1 MHNLAPTIS
10 EYIENQF
17 PEVYREDGPNL
28 VAFIKAYYEY
38 LESTATSPTTLTR
51 TMFQNRDIDE
61 TLNTFIVHFKEKYL
75 SEFPYAKSV
84 DNRFAI
90 KHIMDYYRSKGTP
103 LATKLLI
110 RMLFNEDAEVYYP
123 GDDVF
128 KASDSK
134 WHVPRYIEV
143 SNSTRSS
150 GFVNKQIT
158 GSRSGAKAFVEG
170 IVSKRIQGRM
180 IDILFLSN
188 IQGTFRTN
196 ELVTDDGIYVNA
208 PNIIGSLSSMIP
220 ILGGRNNVVGDIFNV
235 VDDTGKQGKV
245 RVTGVEDAT
254 GRVDFNLIDGGT
266 GYTLNDLDDGDTLDD
281 YTDVR
286 VATAM
291 IPVDNSNTSNQ
302 FIQFE
307 KVVQE
312 RNTINILSSTDI
324 NSQYTTRLAANTSP
338 GDYLV
343 GVKTWPESYT
353 GDGSTTVFARST
365 VTATSSL
372 FVTLDNVLI
381 TLTTDYTSNATH
393 VTLNSAPASG
403 VVIKVVEYT
412 QVANSLVYTVANT
425 DSDFITIGTASAY
438 SSAIVVVTS
447 GTFANQISVDFA
459 TATAFIPNETV
470 LEESTTVITH
480 DINGSTVFAN
490 GDKVEMK
497 VFTTPPTGPDYLSSY
512 AYGYVSTSNTT
523 SVTLEP
529 SWGTFIA
536 NEEASVYYAN
546 GSIVAAKTENIN
558 TIEITTAGAIGLAT
572 SNTDANTWTIE
583 IVSGEF
589 TAGKKTIGI
598 ESRTEETITA
608 LRTTGASDIWYNGVL
623 TANGVIDTVANTTA
637 IGVVV
642 GQNTTFVGLHG
653 NTQPF
658 SYIKG
663 AGMGIKTA
671 REELLA
677 VNLAVRPN
685 LDLTISNT
693 GIGTG
698 TSASFQP
705 GALENEET
713 VTLNTD
719 FLNANNISQ
728 QKFLNVVAGT
738 ASNSAF
744 GFVDSITI
752 NSGVA
757 TSNGTSKY
765 ISAISQANPA
775 VVTTTTEHG
784 FTEGN
789 ALTITDV
796 KGMTQVNDNEYF
808 VEYLTTT
815 TFALYQN
822 SDLST
827 SIDSTG
833 FTAYTT
839 GGGTLYANGTGSVT
853 FTGGG
858 YADGDP
864 KVKATGSVTTDVNGV
879 ITTITVDYGGEGYW
893 ATPTIVLPST
903 SGTAAVVVVNMDHG
917 YGFVKN
923 PSGDQDTEFQHL
935 FTFDDFTMGTIT
947 SLTRINPGANYNT
960 DPFISLHN
968 KYIAAY
974 DRRDI
979 ILFVELNSGGF
990 KVGEI
995 VEQDGVEKGV
1005 VKSAISSIPSS
1016 VTLTRTRFN
1025 TSWSGS
1031 NIIGAETGASA
1042 SILDQFIDE
1051 SSKGMG
1057 TNAVVTGTVIVAN
1070 GVATSLDVIDSGY
1083 GYLHGQEMEL
1093 IRPGNDFI
1101 ISANSVVATEGTG
1114 TGYWTS
1120 TTSHISDASRI
1131 HDNKYY
1137 QEFSYDVQT
1146 GVSLNK
1152 YERIFKKVLHVAGT
1166 ELFGTVVKNS
1176 NINTNVGVAVATAN
1190 TVSIA

>member
-38 LESTATSPTTLTR
+38 LESTSTSPTTLTR

-75 SEFPYAKSV
+75 SEFPYTKSV

-103 LATKLLI
+103 LAAKLLI
-110 RMLFNEDAEVYYP
+110 RMLFNEDTEVYYP

-134 WHVPRYIEV
+134 WHIPKYIEV
-143 SNSTRSS
+143 SSSARSS
-150 GFVNKQIT
+150 GFVSQQIT

-170 IVSKRIQGRM
+170 VVSKRIQGRM

-208 PNIIGSLSSMIP
+208 PNIIGSLSDMRP

-254 GRVDFNLIDGGT
+254 GRVDFKLIEGGT

-281 YTDVR
+281 YTDIR

-343 GVKTWPESYT
+343 GVKTWPTSYT
-353 GDGSTTVFARST
+353 GNGTLVAFARSEAT
-365 VTATSSL
+365 ETTAV
-372 FVTLDNVLI
+372 FVTLNDV
-381 TLTTDYTSNATH
+381 LTTAHSSNATH
-393 VTLNSAPASG
+393 VILNSAPANG
-403 VVIKVVEYT
+403 VTIKVVEYT
-412 QVANSLVYTVANT
+412 QVANGLIYSVANT
-425 DSDFITIGTASAY
+425 DSAFVNIGTASAN
-438 SSAIVVVTS
+438 STAIVVVTS

-459 TATAFIPNETV
+459 TAASFTPNETV
-470 LEESTTVITH
+470 LEESTTVINH
-480 DINGSTVFAN
+480 DANGSTVFAN

-497 VFTTPPTGPDYLSSY
+497 VFTTPPTGAAYLSSY

-529 SWGTFIA
+529 SWGTFINDEA
-536 NEEASVYYAN
+536 ASVYYAN
-546 GSIVAAKTENIN
+546 GSIVAAKTEDIN
-558 TIEITTAGAIGLAT
+558 STDVTTAGAIGLAT
-572 SNTDANTWTIE
+572 SNTDPDTWTIE
-583 IVSGEF
+583 VVTGDF

-598 ESRTEETITA
+598 ESRTEETISA
-608 LRTTGASDIWYNGVL
+608 VRVTGASDIWYNGVL
-623 TANGVIDTVANTTA
+623 TANGGIDTVANTTA
-637 IGVVV
+637 TGIVV

-658 SYIKG
+658 SYIEG
-663 AGMGIKTA
+663 AGMNVKTV
-671 REELLA
+671 REEQIA
-677 VNLAVRPN
+677 VNLAVQPN
-685 LDLTISNT
+685 LSLTISNT
-693 GIGTG
+693 GIATG
-698 TSASFQP
+698 ASASFQP

-719 FLNANNISQ
+719 LLHANNISQ

-752 NSGVA
+752 TN
-757 TSNGTSKY
+757 
-765 ISAISQANPA
+765 
-775 VVTTTTEHG
+775 
-784 FTEGN
+784 
-789 ALTITDV
+789 
-796 KGMTQVNDNEYF
+796 
-808 VEYLTTT
+808 
-815 TFALYQN
+815 
-822 SDLST
+822 
-827 SIDSTG
+827 
-833 FTAYTT
+833 
-839 GGGTLYANGTGSVT
+839 GGTGYSVGTGSVT

-864 KVKATGSVTTDVNGV
+864 KVKGIGSVTAVSGTGA
-879 ITTITVDYGGEGYW
+879 ITAITINYGGEGYW
-893 ATPTIVLPST
+893 TTPTIVLPST
-903 SGTAAVVVVNMDHG
+903 NETAAVVVVNMDHG

-935 FTFDDFTMGTIT
+935 FTFDDFTMGSIT

-979 ILFVELNSGGF
+979 ILSVVLSSGGF

-995 VEQDGVEKGV
+995 VTQDGVEKGV
-1005 VKSAISSIPSS
+1005 VKSAISSVPSS

-1025 TSWSGS
+1025 TSWSSS

-1042 SILDQFIDE
+1042 SILDDDVDE
-1051 SSKGMG
+1051 TSKSMG

-1070 GVATSLDVIDSGY
+1070 GVATSLEVVDSGY
-1083 GYLHGQEMEL
+1083 GYLNGQEMEL

-1101 ISANSVVATEGTG
+1101 ISANSIVATEGTG

-1152 YERIFKKVLHVAGT
+1152 YERIFKNILHVAGT

-1176 NINTNVGVAVATAN
+1176 NINTNVDVATATVN